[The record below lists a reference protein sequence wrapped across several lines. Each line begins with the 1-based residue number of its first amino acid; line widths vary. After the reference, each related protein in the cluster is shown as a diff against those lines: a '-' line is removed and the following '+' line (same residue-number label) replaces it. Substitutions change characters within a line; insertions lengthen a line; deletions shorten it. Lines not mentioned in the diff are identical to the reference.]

1 MSEKWKRRLYQL
13 FAFITGLLFGLW
25 RPQATQNML
34 YFLGITV
41 GIGYFILLRITTEN
55 DRELEDISWFLLI
68 QMLMY
73 FLIGGAL
80 SSSILL
86 TLQIFQNQ

>member
-13 FAFITGLLFGLW
+13 FAFIIGLLFGLW
-25 RPQATQNML
+25 RPQAMQNML
-34 YFLGITV
+34 SFLGITV